1 MSPQRKLFASLCLA
15 SSLSVA
21 GVPALAEEGT
31 NGDSEQNPTVLA
43 EEAAQK
49 LMFALELMLQAIP
62 QYALPEVMEN
72 GDIIIRR
79 LNPDGVPSD
88 EDAEAEPDET
98 EI

>member
-21 GVPALAEEGT
+21 GVPALADDESQ
-31 NGDSEQNPTVLA
+31 DSEQNPSVLA

-79 LNPDGVPSD
+79 LNPDGLPSD

>member
-15 SSLSVA
+15 STLSVA
-21 GVPALAEEGT
+21 GVPALADDESQ
-31 NGDSEQNPTVLA
+31 DSEQNPSVLA

-79 LNPDGVPSD
+79 LNPDGLPSD
-88 EDAEAEPDET
+88 EDEEAEPDET